1 MLCSPPEHGK
11 RRSAELMRTV
21 RSAVLGSL
29 PRNRGRS
36 ASEPADWQQVLAGH
50 GFAPSDLER
59 RALGMR
65 YVLLKYL
72 GRPAGHEARINRSM
86 YGWSA
91 LGFRDPVVVK
101 LT

>member
-1 MLCSPPEHGK
+1 M
-11 RRSAELMRTV
+11 A
-21 RSAVLGSL
+21 L
-29 PRNRGRS
+29 P
-36 ASEPADWQQVLAGH
+36 
-50 GFAPSDLER
+50 PSDLER
-59 RALGMR
+59 RALGMP